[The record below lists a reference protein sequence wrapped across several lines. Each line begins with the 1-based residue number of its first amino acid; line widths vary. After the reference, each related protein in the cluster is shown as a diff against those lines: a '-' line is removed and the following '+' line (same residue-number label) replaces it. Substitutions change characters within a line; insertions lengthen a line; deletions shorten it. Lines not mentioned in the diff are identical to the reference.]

1 MADDAIGFWLQQAGR
16 IPLLTAAEELHL
28 GTIVR
33 AWQDHPAGPDAA
45 PAAIRRRGV
54 RARDRIVQANLRLVV
69 SITMRIRAGARGRLL
84 EADVPDMLQAGSI
97 GLMRGAERFDP
108 VRGYKFSTFGYWWIR
123 QGISRWVVQS
133 SRQIYI
139 PHPFSDK
146 LSRLGKLGDQLT
158 ARLGRSPTVA
168 ELAEELGMACADL
181 EALLRV
187 AAPCLSLDAPAR
199 NKQHDDAGPLGAI
212 VATDP
217 PEDAPQSL
225 ALRARLARLP
235 PHIAGLVADYWGL
248 NGAPLLIGAAAE
260 RAGLTV
266 PRAKQMLRQVVEDL
280 RAEMAPPPEPEPPA
294 DLESEHQL
302 TLIFP

>member
-33 AWQDHPAGPDAA
+33 AWQDHPAGPDDA

-168 ELAEELGMACADL
+168 ELAEELGMACA
-181 EALLRV
+181 EI
-187 AAPCLSLDAPAR
+187 
-199 NKQHDDAGPLGAI
+199 G
-212 VATDP
+212 
-217 PEDAPQSL
+217 
-225 ALRARLARLP
+225 RA
-235 PHIAGLVADYWGL
+235 HV
-248 NGAPLLIGAAAE
+248 
-260 RAGLTV
+260 
-266 PRAKQMLRQVVEDL
+266 
-280 RAEMAPPPEPEPPA
+280 
-294 DLESEHQL
+294 
-302 TLIFP
+302 